1 MGYYTELKFKVKLK
15 QDTPE
20 NVVDILKRVINER
33 DLGHEKVLFKSDDVF
48 KPELDHPFFK
58 CERWYMLFLST
69 NWDEEMQGGKF
80 YEENGRWVLDLH
92 TEFKNYDREID
103 HFFEWIKP
111 FIVGRKK
118 KQYVGY
124 WRGESMDSQCNLYV
138 ER

>member
-1 MGYYTELKFKVKLK
+1 MGNYTELKFKAKLK

-20 NVVDILKRVINER
+20 NVVNILKRVINER
-33 DLGHEKVLFKSDDVF
+33 DLGHDKALFKSEDVF

-69 NWDEEMQGGKF
+69 NLDDEMQGGRF

-92 TEFKNYDREID
+92 TEFKNYDSEIE